1 MLQWFVAMAWG
12 FLHRTPA
19 ASTCAHECSRFVV
32 APFLV
37 KTQPFPDAGL
47 GKVEPRLKV
56 IQSGSEDFETASL
69 TLALASLEGGA
80 EDDGL
85 FLRDEVVEGLSF
97 RDDSAR
103 VLAD

>member
-1 MLQWFVAMAWG
+1 M
-12 FLHRTPA
+12 
-19 ASTCAHECSRFVV
+19 
-32 APFLV
+32 
-37 KTQPFPDAGL
+37 QPFPDAGL
-47 GKVEPRLKV
+47 GQVEPRLKV

-69 TLALASLEGGA
+69 TLALASLEEGA

>member
-1 MLQWFVAMAWG
+1 M
-12 FLHRTPA
+12 
-19 ASTCAHECSRFVV
+19 
-32 APFLV
+32 
-37 KTQPFPDAGL
+37 QPFPDAGL
-47 GKVEPRLKV
+47 GQVEPRLKV
-56 IQSGSEDFETASL
+56 IQSGSKDFDTASL
-69 TLALASLEGGA
+69 TLALASLLEDA

>member
-1 MLQWFVAMAWG
+1 ME
-12 FLHRTPA
+12 R

-47 GKVEPRLKV
+47 GQVEPRLKV
-56 IQSGSEDFETASL
+56 IQSGSEDFET
-69 TLALASLEGGA
+69 LALASLEEGA

-85 FLRDEVVEGLSF
+85 FLRNEVVEGLSF